1 MRQHNNRHLAHN
13 LVLGKSTTSRIIS
26 WVSNT
31 ISLARGILLKST
43 DNDKDSAN
51 FSHSS
56 HLKER
61 HLYKQEPSENN
72 FLTLSLARLLFE
84 AKRIPISLRTKAGF
98 IEYLS
103 DWL

>member
-1 MRQHNNRHLAHN
+1 M
-13 LVLGKSTTSRIIS
+13 
-26 WVSNT
+26 

-51 FSHSS
+51 FPHSS
-56 HLKER
+56 DMKER
-61 HLYKQEPSENN
+61 YLYKQDLTEND
-72 FLTLSLARLLFE
+72 FLSLSLARLLFE

-103 DWL
+103 YWL